1 MPELPPYE
9 ELQGQ
14 IDKAISDLDAYV
26 TGAEGGY
33 QEAFPS
39 PGELAHA
46 LRTTLLAVSASLGE
60 CREDVPYAPM
70 HPVRTPEGELI
81 WCCTHN
87 PAHPPG
93 CD

>member
-1 MPELPPYE
+1 MPEYPPYE

-14 IDKAISDLDAYV
+14 IDAAIQNLDAYV
-26 TGAEGGY
+26 TQAEGGL
-33 QEAFPS
+33 QEALLSPS
-39 PGELAHA
+39 EVAHA

-70 HPVRTPEGELI
+70 HQVRTPDGELI

-87 PAHPPG
+87 PAHPPA